1 MLFNVT
7 FVIWVLLLAAS
18 IAIAASY
25 GRLRLWHPC
34 AAWCALSAM
43 VFYSTLTF
51 HDRMNNMSYDALEY
65 NLQHCQNDVHHALAS
80 IHKCVSIKSYD
91 TPTDGL

>member
-18 IAIAASY
+18 IAIAATY
-25 GRLRLWHPC
+25 GHLRLWHPC

-43 VFYSTLTF
+43 VFYSTLIF
-51 HDRMNNMSYDALEY
+51 HDRMNNLSYDALESR
-65 NLQHCQNDVHHALAS
+65 LQTCQEDVHHALAS
-80 IHKCVSIKSYD
+80 VHKCVAIKAYD
-91 TPTDGL
+91 TPEPGL